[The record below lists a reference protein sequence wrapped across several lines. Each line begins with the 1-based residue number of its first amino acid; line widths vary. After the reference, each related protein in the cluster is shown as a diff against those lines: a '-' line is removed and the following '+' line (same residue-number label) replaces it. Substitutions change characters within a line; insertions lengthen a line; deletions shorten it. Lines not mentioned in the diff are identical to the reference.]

1 MVPHWN
7 NWIYLHTCKVC
18 VCNTHIT
25 IYVFYITHIH
35 TYMCT
40 LRHNGCTVS
49 YKVSKYEEFWYGN
62 IWNHHHNQISGHIP
76 HRQVPT
82 PWEPLRPLLPVSL
95 QGSADLLL
103 SLEMSLLLTS
113 HTFLYGFVLPHCV
126 YAPLFIAE
134 CVLLDECTTAC
145 LSTHLFTDTWVFF
158 RFLAVA
164 KTAMNIH
171 VEDIISHG

>member
-1 MVPHWN
+1 MLQ
-7 NWIYLHTCKVC
+7 YTYFTLHTY
-18 VCNTHIT
+18 THI
-25 IYVFYITHIH
+25 
-35 TYMCT
+35 YMCT

-62 IWNHHHNQISGHIP
+62 IWNHHHNQISGRIH
-76 HRQVPT
+76 HHQVPA
-82 PWEPLRPLLPVSL
+82 PWEPLCPSLLPVSL

-103 SLEMSLLLTS
+103 SLEMSLRLTS

-158 RFLAVA
+158 QFLAVV